1 MTKVDKPAYAYAE
14 YQVTGKGC
22 CMSVP
27 PGKTT
32 FTLAEAAELL
42 SCHKETLRRA
52 IARGTLPAARLGK
65 GYRISRVDLEAY
77 WSASGGGEL
86 FARDGDGAPAPE
98 KPARPVRKK
107 SGPVQLALPGT
118 DTESAE
124 K

>member
-1 MTKVDKPAYAYAE
+1 
-14 YQVTGKGC
+14 
-22 CMSVP
+22 MSVP

-52 IARGTLPAARLGK
+52 IARGVLRAAKLGK

-77 WSASGGGEL
+77 WTASGGGEL
-86 FARDGDGAPAPE
+86 FARDGEGVPASA
-98 KPARPVRKK
+98 KPLPPVRKK

-118 DTESAE
+118 ATEAAE
-124 K
+124 E